1 MSIVKRHSYDIF
13 KLYLNQIGITVFSLI
28 LITALGSISASR
40 AMQVGISV
48 FTTLFFSVLIYTSA
62 WDLGAKDKLSIDAG
76 REKRFPLKGL
86 VLSVFANIPN
96 FIFAGVATICF
107 LIGRF
112 GGADALHSVGSVFLI
127 IAKFTMAIYLG
138 IVETAVSFSRNWG
151 SIDFLIT
158 SLGYLI
164 APVIAIGVTQLGY
177 YFGLKER
184 KLFGKLFD
192 TNKK

>member
-13 KLYLNQIGITVFSLI
+13 KLYLNQIGITVFSFI
-28 LITALGSISASR
+28 LITALGSISASV

-48 FTTLFFSVLIYTSA
+48 FTTLFFSVLIYTAA
-62 WDLGAKDKLSIDAG
+62 WDLGAKDKLSVDAE

-86 VLSVFANIPN
+86 VLSAFANIPN
-96 FIFAGVATICF
+96 FLFAGVAAICF

-112 GGADALHSVGSVFLI
+112 GGVDALHSVGSVFLI

-138 IVETAVSFSRNWG
+138 IVETAVSFSENWG

-164 APVIAIGVTQLGY
+164 APVIAIGMTQLGY